1 MENYLHLLLEE
12 IESHSSQ
19 EDTTIPNISKSGT
32 YWHLDHALKVIIKV
46 NETMSIS
53 DPATYQPKFNFLKSM
68 ILLTGKIPRGKAKAP
83 KHVLPPEQ
91 VSKTDLLQQLEQ
103 AKDLVSQLHT
113 LDADCYFNH
122 PMFGHL
128 NVKKAIKFLGIHT
141 EHHLKIVRDISR

>member
-1 MENYLHLLLEE
+1 MEGHLNLLLEK
-12 IESHSSQ
+12 IELHSYQ
-19 EDTTIPNISKSGT
+19 ENTQVPTISKSGT

-46 NETMSIS
+46 TETMLSS
-53 DPATYQPKFNFLKSM
+53 DPTAYQPKFHFLKSM

-91 VSKTDLLQQLEQ
+91 VTKNDLLQQLHR
-103 AKDLVSQLHT
+103 AKDLVGQLHT

-128 NVKKAIKFLGIHT
+128 NVKKAIQFLGIHT
-141 EHHLKIVRDISR
+141 LHHLKIVKDISS